1 MTWNPVN
8 NANVAFIKYDFTD
21 KLPSIDTL
29 WASCTGTCY
38 NSGYPNN
45 WMVEIPAGGVAG
57 SVTSP
62 YTVTGTFPILAMPYI
77 DSSVY
82 PAVYPAP
89 VKITTYS
96 ATGQT
101 L

>member
-1 MTWNPVN
+1 M
-8 NANVAFIKYDFTD
+8 
-21 KLPSIDTL
+21 DTL
-29 WASCTGTCY
+29 SSTATLFSTCSGTCY

-45 WMVEIPAGGVAG
+45 WMVEIPAAGSIGGVAA
-57 SVTSP
+57 SH
-62 YTVTGTFPILAMPYI
+62 TVTGTYPILSMPYI
-77 DSSVY
+77 NSL
-82 PAVYPAP
+82 VYPAP